1 MKYNIDERVVKDLAD
16 KIAKRTAE
24 YTARDVKSAAAR
36 SMKSGGKNRRLK
48 SYKHSKPGDPP
59 LYHTG
64 GIKKAIAFEET
75 KEGYVVG
82 PEARGT
88 SKALKTL
95 EKGGT
100 GTFST
105 TVYSKEYE
113 ATLRRRARPAKG
125 GKTRPATARKY
136 FFTLSDGKTKSATQ
150 YRYFYSKDAWKRAV
164 SSSRFLNWAKTAQW
178 TEKKDVKI
186 APRPYMNPALK
197 KETAPNRIQP
207 RIKRVAN
214 QFKTTSNGRKKK

>member
-1 MKYNIDERVVKDLAD
+1 MKYSVDPKVVADLAA

-36 SMKSGGKNRRLK
+36 SMKSGGKNRRSK
-48 SYKHSKPGDPP
+48 NYKHSLPGNPP
-59 LYHTG
+59 FYHTG

-75 KEGYVVG
+75 SEGYVVG

-95 EKGGT
+95 EKGGP
-100 GTFST
+100 GTFSK
-105 TVYSKEYE
+105 TVYSQGYE
-113 ATLRRRARPAKG
+113 STLRRRARPAKN

-150 YRYFYSKDAWKRAV
+150 YRYFYSKDAWKRAT
-164 SSSRFLNWAKTAQW
+164 SSPDFLNWAKKAQW
-178 TEKKDVKI
+178 TEKKEVKI
-186 APRPYMNPALK
+186 APRPYMAPALK
-197 KETAPNRIQP
+197 IETAPNRIQP

-214 QFKTTSNGRKKK
+214 QFKSTGKRKKK

>member
-1 MKYNIDERVVKDLAD
+1 
-16 KIAKRTAE
+16 
-24 YTARDVKSAAAR
+24 
-36 SMKSGGKNRRLK
+36 MKSGGKNRRSK
-48 SYKHSKPGDPP
+48 NYKHSKPGDPP

-75 KEGYVVG
+75 KDGYIVG

-164 SSSRFLNWAKTAQW
+164 SSSRFLNWAKNAQW
-178 TEKKDVKI
+178 TEKKEVKI
-186 APRPYMNPALK
+186 APRPYMEPALK
-197 KETAPNRIQP
+197 KETAPNRIEP
-207 RIKRVAN
+207 RVKRVAN
-214 QFKTTSNGRKKK
+214 QFKATKTRRKK

>member
-1 MKYNIDERVVKDLAD
+1 MRYKVDPKAVADLAA

-36 SMKSGGKNRRLK
+36 SMKSGGKNRRSK
-48 SYKHSKPGDPP
+48 NYKHSKPGDPP

-75 KEGYVVG
+75 KDGYIVG

-105 TVYSKEYE
+105 TVYSAKYE
-113 ATLRRRARPAKG
+113 STLRRRARPAKG

-136 FFTLSDGKTKSATQ
+136 FFVLSDGKTKSATQ
-150 YRYFYSKDAWKRAV
+150 YRYFYSKESWKRAV
-164 SSSRFLNWAKTAQW
+164 SSSRFLNWAKNAQW

-186 APRPYMNPALK
+186 APRPYMAPALK
-197 KETAPNRIQP
+197 KETAPNRIEP
-207 RIKRVAN
+207 RVKRVAN
-214 QFKTTSNGRKKK
+214 QFKSTKPRRKR

>member
-1 MKYNIDERVVKDLAD
+1 
-16 KIAKRTAE
+16 
-24 YTARDVKSAAAR
+24 
-36 SMKSGGKNRRLK
+36 MKSGGKNRRSK
-48 SYKHSKPGDPP
+48 NYKHSKPGDPP

-75 KEGYVVG
+75 KDGYIVG

-105 TVYSKEYE
+105 TVYSAKYE
-113 ATLRRRARPAKG
+113 STLRRRARPAKG

-164 SSSRFLNWAKTAQW
+164 SSSRFLNWAKNAQW
-178 TEKKDVKI
+178 TEKKEVKI
-186 APRPYMNPALK
+186 APRPYMAPALK
-197 KETAPNRIQP
+197 KETAPNRIEP
-207 RIKRVAN
+207 RVKRVAN
-214 QFKTTSNGRKKK
+214 QFKTTKPRRKR

>member
-1 MKYNIDERVVKDLAD
+1 MKYRVDPKAVADLAN
-16 KIAKRTAE
+16 KIARRTAE

-36 SMKSGGKNRRLK
+36 SMKSGGKNRRSK
-48 SYKHSKPGDPP
+48 NYKHSKPGDPP

-75 KEGYVVG
+75 KDGYIVG

-113 ATLRRRARPAKG
+113 ATLHRRASSYCLTGRRRRRLSTDTFTQRTHGREPFRRRVSSIG
-125 GKTRPATARKY
+125 RKTR
-136 FFTLSDGKTKSATQ
+136 
-150 YRYFYSKDAWKRAV
+150 
-164 SSSRFLNWAKTAQW
+164 
-178 TEKKDVKI
+178 
-186 APRPYMNPALK
+186 
-197 KETAPNRIQP
+197 
-207 RIKRVAN
+207 
-214 QFKTTSNGRKKK
+214 NGRRSRT

>member
-1 MKYNIDERVVKDLAD
+1 MRYKVDPKAVADLAA

-36 SMKSGGKNRRLK
+36 SMKSGGKNRRSK
-48 SYKHSKPGDPP
+48 NYKHSKPGDPP

-75 KEGYVVG
+75 KDGYIVG

-136 FFTLSDGKTKSATQ
+136 FFTLSDGKTKSVTQ

-164 SSSRFLNWAKTAQW
+164 SSSRFLNWAKKAQW
-178 TEKKDVKI
+178 TEKKEVKI

-197 KETAPNRIQP
+197 KETAPNRIEP
-207 RIKRVAN
+207 RVKRVAN
-214 QFKTTSNGRKKK
+214 QFKTGKTRRKK